1 MNVIS
6 GHVIRVRDRAAN
18 SGRVVQPGIPAP
30 VFVPDIPRATVSVN
44 QARVKQ
50 VFDGIIFYKVIK
62 VVMQFAEDR
71 LFVEG
76 E

>member
-1 MNVIS
+1 MICVWGS
-6 GHVIRVRDRAAN
+6 AAT
-18 SGRVVQPGIPAP
+18 SGRVVQSGIPAP
-30 VFVPDIPRATVSVN
+30 VFAHDIPHAAVSVN

-62 VVMQFAEDR
+62 VVLQFPEDR

-76 E
+76 EW